1 MAQFSSQPTHARPR
15 RSQHWGIWAVIA
27 VLLAAVLVGTLWVP
41 FYNRTTP
48 AWGGWPFFYW
58 YQLLWV
64 PAVALLSWC
73 AYLLSK
79 RAQGG
84 TGAPAPAPGPQGAAA
99 ARRAPR
105 PAGRPGRAALPRCPR
120 RVPPPAEGD

>member
-1 MAQFSSQPTHARPR
+1 MAQFSSEPAHARPR

-27 VLLAAVLVGTLWVP
+27 VLLLVVLVGTLWVP
-41 FYNRTTP
+41 LYNRTTP

-64 PAVALLSWC
+64 PVVALVSWC

-79 RAQGG
+79 LAQGG
-84 TGAPAPAPGPQGAAA
+84 TGARAAAPGS
-99 ARRAPR
+99 APDGGQ
-105 PAGRPGRAALPRCPR
+105 AGPGDAPPLPKRI
-120 RVPPPAEGD
+120 PPTAGGG

>member
-1 MAQFSSQPTHARPR
+1 MMQFSSQPTHARPR

-64 PAVALLSWC
+64 PIVALLSWC

-84 TGAPAPAPGPQGAAA
+84 TGAPAATPGPQGS
-99 ARRAPR
+99 APDGQ
-105 PAGRPGRAALPRCPR
+105 AGPGGPPLLPK
-120 RVPPPAEGD
+120 RVPPQAEEG

>member
-1 MAQFSSQPTHARPR
+1 MARSRSESTHARPR
-15 RSQHWGIWAVIA
+15 RHTRPAIWTVIG

-41 FYNRTTP
+41 IYNRTTP

-64 PAVALLSWC
+64 PVVALVSWC

-79 RAQGG
+79 AAQGG
-84 TGAPAPAPGPQGAAA
+84 KGARAAGSGPPGAPGAGPVIPNAPGGA
-99 ARRAPR
+99 P
-105 PAGRPGRAALPRCPR
+105 PLPK
-120 RVPPPAEGD
+120 RVPPQREES

>member
-1 MAQFSSQPTHARPR
+1 MAQSRSESTHARPR
-15 RSQHWGIWAVIA
+15 RKTRPAIWTVIG
-27 VLLAAVLVGTLWVP
+27 VLLAVVLVGTLWVP

-64 PAVALLSWC
+64 PVVALISWC

-79 RAQGG
+79 TAQGG
-84 TGAPAPAPGPQGAAA
+84 KGARAATSRPPAAGPDAAPGDTPPLPKRIPPQ
-99 ARRAPR
+99 R
-105 PAGRPGRAALPRCPR
+105 
-120 RVPPPAEGD
+120 EES